1 MSTRSRRTPRRFAVL
16 AMTGMLGAMLLPFV
30 AQPVAAQGDKTL
42 RIGVTQTATTH
53 GLNPFQSTASMD
65 YLLIADVYD
74 LLIEFGN
81 DLSPQPGLAESWE
94 ASPDGL
100 TWTYKIR
107 SGATWHDGQPVTA
120 EDVAYTYNYIR
131 NSEDPSYTGPE
142 APNGNDTDGDG
153 SADNPL
159 TLFDNALDLVNGLEE
174 SRILSI
180 EATDPS
186 TVVIKTSEPLIVMAQ
201 IFIPILPKH
210 IWENVTF
217 ESAANDFT
225 NYDPAAG
232 LPVGSG
238 PYILKE
244 FKENEFMRLV
254 ANPDYWAG
262 APKIEEI
269 IYQYFENDEA
279 MVNALKSGEVDLLN
293 NVPPSLLS
301 VLEGDSNISIVKA
314 PSSDFGELGFNSW
327 DPTPKRFKAEG
338 CADCPKGPTTGSLGN
353 PWLTRPDVR
362 AALASLIDKDELVKV
377 AQSGFGEPGVSL
389 IGSFNPTYYFPRP
402 ADSPANY
409 PGSRDAATAGFQAA
423 MAAIGFSDTDGDG
436 ILNVPDT
443 AEAKAFDPVHTVSF
457 SDSGDTKVGAGR
469 NFKLRLFVRDDDEED
484 KIAAELIE
492 GWMEQAGVDVDR
504 QLVKEDPDLYDATYP
519 SSSNT
524 DMDMY
529 IWGWGP
535 DPDPDFILS
544 IMTCAQING
553 WQDVNYC
560 DADYDKLYNQSQVG
574 TSVDARAEIVRQMQ
588 AKLYDESPYAV
599 LWYAN
604 VLEAYRSD
612 RFGGFIPQVG
622 DIWSAWGFG
631 PYQSRLTVAAAA
643 EVAPTPTASAEPGAT
658 PGPTPAPGEG
668 GTTGADNTPL
678 ILGIGA
684 VVVVVLVAGVF
695 FWRSRR
701 NEDDDDE

>member
-1 MSTRSRRTPRRFAVL
+1 MSTTSRRIPRRLAALVL
-16 AMTGMLGAMLLPFV
+16 TGLLAAMLLPLV
-30 AQPVAAQGDKTL
+30 AQPVAAQDEKTL
-42 RIGVTQTATTH
+42 RIGVTQTATAL
-53 GLNPFQSTASMD
+53 GLNPFQATASMD
-65 YLLIADVYD
+65 YVLMADVYD
-74 LLIEFGN
+74 LLISFGT

-107 SGATWHDGQPVTA
+107 QGATWHDGQPATA
-120 EDVAYTYNYIR
+120 EDVAYTFNYIR
-131 NSEDPSYTGPE
+131 NSQDPAYTGPE
-142 APNGNDTDGDG
+142 APDGNDADADG

-159 TLFDNALDLVNGLEE
+159 TSFDNALDLVNGLES

-180 EATDPS
+180 EAPDAS
-186 TVVIKTSEPLIVMAQ
+186 TVVIRTSEPLVVMSQ
-201 IFIPILPKH
+201 IYIPILPKH
-210 IWENVTF
+210 IWEKVTF
-217 ESAANDFT
+217 ASAAVDYA

-238 PYILKE
+238 PYVMKE
-244 FKENEFMRLV
+244 FKENEFMRLE

-262 APKIEEI
+262 APKIDEI

-279 MVNALKSGEVDLLN
+279 LVNALKSGEVDLLN
-293 NVPPSLLS
+293 NVPPSLIG
-301 VLEGDSNISIVKA
+301 VLRDDPNITVVEA
-314 PSSDFGELGFNSW
+314 TSSDFQELAFNSW
-327 DPTPKRFKAEG
+327 DPTPERFEAEG

-353 PWLTRPDVR
+353 PWLTRPDIR
-362 AALASLIDKDELVKV
+362 AALASLVDKDELVTV
-377 AQSGFGEPGVSL
+377 SLGGYGDPGVSL
-389 IGSFNPTYYFPRP
+389 VGPFNTLYHYPKP

-409 PGSRDAATAGFQAA
+409 PGSREQATAGFQAA
-423 MAAIGFSDTDGDG
+423 MAAVGFTDTDGDG
-436 ILNVPDT
+436 ILNAPNT
-443 AEAKAFDPVHTVSF
+443 PEAQAFDPVRTVSF
-457 SDSGDTKVGAGR
+457 SDTGDTQVGAGL

-519 SSSNT
+519 SSTNA

-544 IMTCAQING
+544 VMSCSQINN

-560 DADYDKLYNQSQVG
+560 DEEYESLYSRSQVG
-574 TSVDARAEIVRQMQ
+574 TSVEARAEIVRQLQ

-599 LWYAN
+599 LFYTDT
-604 VLEAYRSD
+604 LQAYRND
-612 RFGGFIPQVG
+612 RFGGFTPQAG
-622 DIWSAWGFG
+622 DIWSGWGYSS
-631 PYQSRLTVAAAA
+631 YQSRLSVAPAA
-643 EVAPTPTASAEPGAT
+643 EVEPTPAASTEPGAS
-658 PGPTPAPGEG
+658 PEPTPAPDEG
-668 GTTGADNTPL
+668 GDVIGDNLPL

-684 VVVVVLVAGVF
+684 VVVVMLVAGLF
-695 FWRSRR
+695 LARSRR
-701 NEDDDDE
+701 GEDDE

>member
-1 MSTRSRRTPRRFAVL
+1 VSTTSRRTPRRIAVL
-16 AMTGMLGAMLLPFV
+16 AMSGLIGALLLPIV
-30 AQPVAAQGDKTL
+30 AQPVAAQDEKTL
-42 RIGVTQTATTH
+42 RIGVTQTATTL
-53 GLNPFQSTASMD
+53 GLNPFQATASMD
-65 YLLIADVYD
+65 YLMIADVYD
-74 LLIEFGN
+74 LLIEFGT
-81 DLSPQPGLAESWE
+81 DLSPQPGLAESWD

-120 EDVAYTYNYIR
+120 EDVAYTFNYIR
-131 NSEDPSYTGPE
+131 NSQDPAYTGPE
-142 APNGNDTDGDG
+142 APDGNDTDGDG
-153 SADNPL
+153 EADNPL
-159 TLFDNALDLVNGLEE
+159 TLFDNALDLSNGLDAT
-174 SRILSI
+174 RISSI
-180 EATDPS
+180 EATDDT
-186 TVVIKTSEPLIVMAQ
+186 TVVIKTSEPLVVMSQ
-201 IFIPILPKH
+201 IYIPILPRH

-217 ESAANDFT
+217 ESAAVDYA

-244 FKENEFMRLV
+244 FQENEFMRLE

-262 APKIEEI
+262 APKIEAI
-269 IYQYFENDEA
+269 IYQYFQNDEA

-293 NVPPSLLS
+293 NVTPSLLPA
-301 VLEGDSNISIVKA
+301 LQGDPNITVIQA
-314 PSSDFGELGFNSW
+314 PSSDFGEVGFNSW
-327 DPTPKRFKAEG
+327 DPTPERFEAEG

-362 AALASLIDKDELVKV
+362 AALASLIDKEELVNV
-377 AQSGFGEPGVSL
+377 GLSGLGEPGVSL
-389 IGSFNPTYYFPRP
+389 VGTFNPTYHFPKP

-409 PGSRDAATAGFQAA
+409 PGSRDAATANFQAT
-423 MAAIGFSDTDGDG
+423 MAALGFTDTDGDG

-443 AEAKAFDPVHTVSF
+443 AEAQAFDPVHTVSF
-457 SDSGDTKVGAGR
+457 SDSGDTQVGAGL

-484 KIAAELIE
+484 KIAAELVE

-519 SSSNT
+519 SSTNA

-544 IMTCAQING
+544 VMTCGQING

-560 DADYDKLYNQSQVG
+560 DEEYDALYNQSQVG
-574 TSVDARAEIVRQMQ
+574 TSVDARAEIVKQMQ
-588 AKLYDESPYAV
+588 AKLYDEAPYAV
-599 LWYAN
+599 IWY
-604 VLEAYRSD
+604 VDTVQAYRND
-612 RFGGFIPQVG
+612 RFGGFTPQVG
-622 DIWSAWGFG
+622 DIWSSWGFG
-631 PYQSRLTVAAAA
+631 PYQSRLTVASAA
-643 EVAPTPTASAEPGAT
+643 EVEPTPAASAEPGESPSA
-658 PGPTPAPGEG
+658 TPAPDEG
-668 GTTGADNTPL
+668 GNVIADNLPL

-684 VVVVVLVAGVF
+684 VLVVVLVAGLF
-695 FWRSRR
+695 LARGRRS
-701 NEDDDDE
+701 EDDED